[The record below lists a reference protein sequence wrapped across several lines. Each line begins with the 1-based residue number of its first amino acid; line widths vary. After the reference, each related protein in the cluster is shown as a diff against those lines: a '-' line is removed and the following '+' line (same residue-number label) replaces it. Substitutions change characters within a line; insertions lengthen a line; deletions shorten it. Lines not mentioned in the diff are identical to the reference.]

1 MMKKTENIYSGLAL
15 ILMVFLAWTY
25 LTGRLEEQN
34 FLLIEQYFDREWL
47 RTLLSRIQFSYT
59 DQVISVDNLGYSQFI
74 KFIITKLYDFSVF
87 LLLSFLWS
95 RGLRIRLKSSVMAAL
110 LSFIITI
117 GFVSILELYAAF
129 QGQFLAGDFILKSYG
144 TLTGIILAELNKI
157 K

>member
-1 MMKKTENIYSGLAL
+1 MKKTENIYSGLAL

-59 DQVISVDNLGYSQFI
+59 DQMISVDNLGYSQFI

-87 LLLSFLWS
+87 LLLFPFMV
-95 RGLRIRLKSSVMAAL
+95 RGFRIRLKSSMAA
-110 LSFIITI
+110 LSFIITR
-117 GFVSILELYAAF
+117 LCLH
-129 QGQFLAGDFILKSYG
+129 
-144 TLTGIILAELNKI
+144 T
-157 K
+157 

>member
-1 MMKKTENIYSGLAL
+1 MKKTENIYSGLAL

-59 DQVISVDNLGYSQFI
+59 DQMISVDNLGYSQFI

-117 GFVSILELYAAF
+117 GFVSILELYAAY
-129 QGQFLAGDFILKSYG
+129 QGRFLAGDFILKSYG
-144 TLTGIILAELNKI
+144 AFTGIILARLSKI

>member
-1 MMKKTENIYSGLAL
+1 MKKTENIYSGLAL

-59 DQVISVDNLGYSQFI
+59 DQMISVDNLGYSQFI